1 MYIAGVS
8 VGALA
13 CKPPVSLRVDAFA
26 GLKTSRRASCIV
38 VLGGRGLPLVSNG
51 WHGMT
56 TAHVSHIY
64 QAHGAAA
71 GADADQTGELQ

>member
-26 GLKTSRRASCIV
+26 GLKPSRRASWCWEDGV
-38 VLGGRGLPLVSNG
+38 PLVSNG